1 MNSGQAQEV
10 GRKHF
15 KIRKHNYY
23 HMTQSFKFF
32 YFDSDICY
40 IHIPVFYKQIINGEI
55 PTRPTKHKMPDDSTF
70 TILFSKTTL

>member
-1 MNSGQAQEV
+1 MNSRRAQEV
-10 GRKHF
+10 GWKHF

-23 HMTQSFKFF
+23 HMTFKFL

-70 TILFSKTTL
+70 AILFSETTL